1 MSGLPY
7 VSCYPA
13 SPAYPGCLNVRGS
26 CPVPPLGTNAA
37 GGEAPAQ
44 TAAAAHCWNIR
55 YYQPYFNVE
64 SADVLSRL
72 RCAMVAYKGQTIFDQ
87 NTEADL

>member
-1 MSGLPY
+1 MPTQPKLS
-7 VSCYPA
+7 S
-13 SPAYPGCLNVRGS
+13 
-26 CPVPPLGTNAA
+26 
-37 GGEAPAQ
+37 
-44 TAAAAHCWNIR
+44 AAAHCWNIG

-72 RCAMVAYKGQTIFDQ
+72 HCAMVAYKGQTIFDQ